1 MTIREE
7 NTITDSGIAVWFTGL
22 SGAGKSTLAKLLH
35 DKLDESKFVVKELD
49 GDVLR
54 NGVNAGLGFTE
65 EDRLENIRRAA
76 EVAKLFIESNIIT
89 LCSFITPT
97 EKMRMLAKS
106 IVGELNYL
114 EIFVKCSF
122 EQCEKRDVKG
132 LYKKARAGNIPNF
145 TGISSTFEIPQNPA
159 IIVDTEILT
168 PEQCV
173 ELIYSQL
180 IKVLESRSFKSFNS
194 VCK

>member
-1 MTIREE
+1 MTNREQ
-7 NTITDSGIAVWFTGL
+7 NTITGTGIAVWFTGL

-35 DKLDESKFVVKELD
+35 EKLDESNFAVKELD

-54 NGVNAGLGFTE
+54 NGINAGLGFTD

-76 EVAKLFIESNIIT
+76 EVAKLFGESNFIT

-106 IVGELNYL
+106 IIGESNYL
-114 EIFVKCSF
+114 EVFVKCSV

-132 LYKKARAGNIPNF
+132 LYKKARAGNIQNF
-145 TGISSTFEIPQNPA
+145 TGITSSFEIPQHPT
-159 IIVDTEILT
+159 IIVDTENLN

-173 ELIYSQL
+173 ELIHNQL
-180 IKVLESRSFKSFNS
+180 IIKLKR
-194 VCK
+194 